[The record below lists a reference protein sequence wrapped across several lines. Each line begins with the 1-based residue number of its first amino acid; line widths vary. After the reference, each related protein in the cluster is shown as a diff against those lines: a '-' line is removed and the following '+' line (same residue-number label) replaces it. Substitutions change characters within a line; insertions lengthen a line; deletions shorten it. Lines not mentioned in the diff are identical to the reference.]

1 MRIVPQSRNGQVLVT
16 FDMAGGF
23 TEAVREAIHSG
34 LRTSFTY
41 EIDLRLSV
49 PAWVDRTIASAVVTS
64 SVQYD
69 NLTRRH
75 RVERT
80 IDGRSGEPQILDD
93 EELVRE
99 LLTSFDGL
107 ALFDAR
113 ALQPDRDYYVRVRA
127 TARPLNDAPLLWP
140 WGANGPSGRANL
152 IFLP

>member
-1 MRIVPQSRNGQVLVT
+1 MRIVPQSRDGQVLVT

-23 TEAVREAIHSG
+23 TDAVREAIHSG
-34 LRTSFTY
+34 LRTTFTY

-49 PAWVDRTIASAVVTS
+49 PAWVDRTIASSVVTN

-80 IDGRSGEPQILDD
+80 IDGRAAEPQIVDD
-93 EELVRE
+93 EDLVRK
-99 LLTSFDGL
+99 LLTSFEAL
-107 ALFDAR
+107 ALFDTDD
-113 ALQPDRDYYVRVRA
+113 LQPDRDYYVRVRA

-140 WGANGPSGRANL
+140 WGANGPSGRAGL
-152 IFLP
+152 IFIP